1 MMRAMSI
8 LQFLRSF
15 RFGEYA
21 YFDLI
26 VSFLGMYLLGPVL
39 SKLFLKLKIKI
50 PQKSWIYFTLPVGII
65 IHLLVRNST
74 PMTRDFIDLH
84 GHYIL
89 KTVIIGLLLLGLK
102 DIKRIKKL

>member
-1 MMRAMSI
+1 MIRAMPT

-26 VSFLGMYLLGPVL
+26 VSFIGICLLGPLL
-39 SKLFLKLKIKI
+39 SKLFLKLKLKVS
-50 PQKSWIYFTLPVGII
+50 QKSWIYFTLPIGII

-89 KTVIIGLLLLGLK
+89 KAVIVGLLLLGLK